1 MMKNKIRFRQWTKSA
16 SGTRATGVFCFS
28 SRLHMDKGLGEP
40 DILPYHMY
48 SIIKSRDNRRVA
60 PSCCSPQ
67 VKELETQGR
76 HETVM
81 SICR

>member
-1 MMKNKIRFRQWTKSA
+1 
-16 SGTRATGVFCFS
+16 
-28 SRLHMDKGLGEP
+28 MDKGLGEP